1 MCYPVWGQVLWKEE
15 SDQVL
20 LCLKF
25 CQRFRLNST
34 RDQARGN
41 RGEVFLNFFREKFL
55 SIFPAGIYNL
65 YMYI

>member
-1 MCYPVWGQVLWKEE
+1 MSYPVWGQVFLKEE
-15 SDQVL
+15 TDQVL

-55 SIFPAGIYNL
+55 SIFPACINNL
-65 YMYI
+65 YI